1 MNPQIDQIV
10 MSFSIFVFV
19 VSAGMVCAT
28 LQETNIKV
36 VESIRQ
42 HQTITKAIG
51 GIYYIATWI
60 MCLGQ

>member
-36 VESIRQ
+36 VESIWQ
-42 HQTITKAIG
+42 HQTITEATG
-51 GIYYIATWI
+51 GIYLLLIYV
-60 MCLGQ
+60 LR

>member
-1 MNPQIDQIV
+1 MTKLLHESPNGPNIV

-36 VESIRQ
+36 VESMGNIK
-42 HQTITKAIG
+42 TITEAIG
-51 GIYYIATWI
+51 EFT
-60 MCLGQ
+60 CC

>member
-36 VESIRQ
+36 VESMGNIK
-42 HQTITKAIG
+42 TITEAKG
-51 GIYYIATWI
+51 GFTS
-60 MCLGQ
+60 C